1 MNNTRKLED
10 WANLFANTEAFWHG
24 TDPGAAVALARSQAY
39 AGWQSSVAESAG
51 RLPMDAVPTDF
62 STMLVACAGTQPVA
76 LLAPAAANALGLKGG
91 PEDGYLD
98 MDLTGVA
105 ACLRA
110 GEIGSVA
117 LTQLTLERLQAIAPH
132 TNACVSI
139 EADTALTQAQRCDT
153 TLRGGGPI
161 GLLHGVPLA
170 HKDLFCRRDVPAWCG
185 MAPRTAWP
193 FSFGGGAEVLDRL
206 EEAGAVNMAR
216 LHMTEFAFEP
226 SGSNS
231 ELGPCRN
238 PWNMDR
244 VTGGSSS
251 GSAVVVAARAAYA
264 ALGSDTGGSVRIPA
278 SLCGVTGLKPTWG
291 LVGTRG
297 AIPLSHTNDTIGP
310 LARSA
315 ADCALLM
322 QVIAGAQADPGA
334 VPAHL
339 RRDFAAVA
347 GGAVADIQG
356 LRIGV
361 PQSFFRDG
369 LDPQIAALLDQSLA
383 ALEAMGARL
392 CAVPEID
399 WKAINTLGAMV
410 TRVEASARLPA
421 MRAMGDVD
429 AALLARFEEGLAIP
443 GSVYVQI
450 LNERAMR
457 LRAFMETVMKDVDV
471 LHAPVCRILTP
482 RIADISAG
490 GSDAAR
496 YRAELTGLNRP
507 FNYLGL
513 PSLSLPCGF
522 TETDTLRM
530 PLGFQLV
537 GKPFADA
544 QLLAIGA
551 TWQSHTDWHRA
562 APALLWP
569 QSQ

>member
-1 MNNTRKLED
+1 
-10 WANLFANTEAFWHG
+10 
-24 TDPGAAVALARSQAY
+24 
-39 AGWQSSVAESAG
+39 
-51 RLPMDAVPTDF
+51 MDAVPGDF
-62 STMLVACAGTQPVA
+62 LAMLAACADTQPVG
-76 LLAPAAANALGLKGG
+76 LLAPAMGKADAREEGRQR
-91 PEDGYLD
+91 EYLD
-98 MDLTGVA
+98 MDLTVIA

-110 GEIGSVA
+110 GEISSVA
-117 LTQLTLERLQAIAPH
+117 LTQQALERLQAIAPQ
-132 TNACVSI
+132 TNACVVI
-139 EADTALTQAQRCDT
+139 EADAALTQAQRCDAA
-153 TLRGGGPI
+153 LRDGGFIGP
-161 GLLHGVPLA
+161 LHGVPMA
-170 HKDLFCRRDVPAWCG
+170 HKDLFYRRDVPACCG
-185 MAPRTAWP
+185 MAPRTARP
-193 FSFGGGAEVLDRL
+193 YAFDGSADVLNRMED
-206 EEAGAVNMAR
+206 AGAVNMAR

-238 PWNMDR
+238 PWNIDR

-291 LVGTRG
+291 LVSTRG
-297 AIPLSHTNDTIGP
+297 AMPLSHTNDTIGP

-322 QVIAGAQADPGA
+322 QVIAGAPVGA
-334 VPAHL
+334 GAIPAHML
-339 RRDFAAVA
+339 SDFAAVA

-361 PQSFFRDG
+361 PQAFFRDG
-369 LDPQIAALLDQSLA
+369 LDPQIGELLDRSLA
-383 ALEAMGARL
+383 TLEAMGARL

-399 WKAINTLGAMV
+399 WMVINTLGAMV

-421 MRAMGDVD
+421 MRAMGGID

-450 LNERAMR
+450 LDERAIR
-457 LRAFMETVMKDVDV
+457 LRRFLEAVMKDIDV
-471 LHAPVCRILTP
+471 LHAPVCRVLTP
-482 RIADISAG
+482 DIATIAAG

-496 YRAELTGLNRP
+496 YRAELTVLNRP

-522 TETDTLRM
+522 TETETVRM

-544 QLLAIGA
+544 RLLAIGA
-551 TWQSHTDWHRA
+551 AWQRQTDWHRA
-562 APALLWP
+562 APALRWP
-569 QSQ
+569 LSQ